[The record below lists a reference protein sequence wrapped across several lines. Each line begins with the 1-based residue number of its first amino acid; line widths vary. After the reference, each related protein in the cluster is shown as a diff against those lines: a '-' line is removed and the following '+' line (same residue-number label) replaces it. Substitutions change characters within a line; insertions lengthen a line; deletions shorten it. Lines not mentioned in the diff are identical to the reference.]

1 MIQTIKFA
9 VMIHKTLLPVL
20 LALLIF
26 GSCSKDDVADEVPRK
41 EPTSMV
47 ELTVPDDFN
56 FETSKEVQ
64 VNFNNLSVQSAGQ
77 IKLEIFLTG
86 SDFSKQ
92 KVTVI
97 REDGQAS
104 EEVVYRENTAENKVA
119 GIIAKTNDFNIQLKV
134 PAFCDSLLIVRN
146 ELGKFSKSVVEII
159 GNSATYSEL
168 KSTNLKSASSADVD
182 MLYGVNSIGDL
193 FTIDVSTGEL
203 TIISELPRRDG
214 SWACAIDAE
223 NEKLYTIG
231 IKSPNKLYAYDIAL
245 NSWET
250 IGNVKISGPRLG
262 FNKSDGML
270 YFSTSNY
277 VHVIDPADASIVK
290 TYNINGLLRT
300 SGGDLT
306 FDADGNMYVSSVSGL
321 FSCEIVNDNSI
332 TATYISSDNLP
343 NYPNSLVFDSNDE
356 LWWAS
361 NVNYKGRVFIMDK
374 VTGGWEDRFSPYT
387 TYIHDLALLPYDE
400 NAISQD
406 DSDGDGV
413 IDYYDEYPDD
423 PDKVSVTYTPSAY
436 GWGTYG
442 FEDLWPSKGDYDFN
456 DLVVNYRYANIVN
469 ADGLLVE
476 TVMNF
481 VIKNVGG
488 SFKNGFGIEIDMAE
502 SLIEQVTGFN
512 LTEDMI
518 SLNGKGLEVSQNK
531 PVIIA
536 FDNAWANYPDNAQ
549 FELTIQYTSPIEQIQ
564 LGTFNPFIFVNQERG
579 REVHLK
585 NMTPTDL
592 ADANY
597 FGTGDDNSNISS
609 QVYYKD
615 DLSLPWAMDIIHD
628 FVPPKEKNAIILG
641 YSHFARWAESGGLEY
656 PDWYKDKPGYRI
668 ENYLYAY

>member
-1 MIQTIKFA
+1 
-9 VMIHKTLLPVL
+9 MIHKTILPVS

-26 GSCSKDDVADEVPRK
+26 GGCSKEDATNDIPRK

-77 IKLEIFLTG
+77 IKMEIFLTG

-97 REDGQAS
+97 GEDGQAS
-104 EEVVYRENTAENKVA
+104 EEVVCRENTAENKVA

-193 FTIDVSTGEL
+193 FTIDASTGEL
-203 TIISELPRRDG
+203 TVIGELPSSDG
-214 SWACAIDAE
+214 SWTCAIDAE
-223 NEKLYTIG
+223 NKKLYTVG
-231 IKSPNKLYAYDIAL
+231 IKSPNKLYAYDIAH

-250 IGNVKISGPRLG
+250 IGNVKISGPRMG

-270 YFSTSNY
+270 YFSTSNKVY
-277 VHVIDPADASIVK
+277 VIDPADASVLN
-290 TYNINGLLRT
+290 TYTVDGLIST

-306 FDADGNMYVSSVSGL
+306 FDASGDMFLSTLSGL
-321 FSCEIVNDNSI
+321 FSCEIENDNTI
-332 TATYISSDNLP
+332 IATYISSDNLP

-361 NVNYKGRVFIMDK
+361 NVNNRGRVFIMDK
-374 VTGGWEDRFSPYT
+374 LTGGWEDRFSPYT
-387 TYIHDLALLPYDE
+387 THIHDLALLPYDE
-400 NAISQD
+400 NVISKD

-413 IDYYDEYPDD
+413 IDFYDEYPDD
-423 PDKVSVTYTPSAY
+423 PDKASATYIPSAY

-456 DLVVNYRYANIVN
+456 DLVVNYRYANVAN
-469 ADGLLVE
+469 AEGLLVE

-502 SLIEQVTGFN
+502 SLIEQVTGFKH
-512 LTEDMI
+512 TEGMI
-518 SLNGKGLEVSQNK
+518 SLNGKGLEASQSK
-531 PVIIA
+531 PVIIV
-536 FDNAWANYPDNAQ
+536 FDNAWANYPDNAL
-549 FELTIQYTSPIEQIQ
+549 FELTIKYANPIEQSQ
-564 LGTFNPFIFVNQERG
+564 LGTFNPFIFVNKDRG

-609 QVYYKD
+609 KVYYKD
-615 DLSLPWAMDIIHD
+615 NLSLPWAMDIIHD
-628 FVPPKEKNAIILG
+628 FVSPKEKNEIMRG
-641 YSHFARWAESGGLEY
+641 YTYFARWAESGGVDY

-668 ENYLYAY
+668 KNYLKAY